1 MAMVVGAVEVEL
13 HIPAVSN
20 LKAKRGVVK
29 ALVAAL
35 RNQLQVSV
43 AEVDHQDLWQRCTLG
58 VAVAAGSESGVRQVV
73 QSVEK
78 IVYREPRVELLRFD
92 VEVSSPPFD

>member
-1 MAMVVGAVEVEL
+1 M
-13 HIPAVSN
+13 
-20 LKAKRGVVK
+20 VK

-35 RNQLQVSV
+35 RNSLNVSV

-58 VAVAAGSESGVRQVV
+58 VAIAAGSESGARQVA

-78 IVYREPRVELLRFD
+78 IVVREPRVELIRFD
-92 VEVSSPPFD
+92 VEVTGTDV